1 MSIHYVADLCGVMK
15 DNYFFLIPKVDS
27 YTRSKQKNILC
38 SYNNEVYTALQN
50 SVQSK
55 LTQAVLLFYEDK
67 TFSLHVVQINTPG
80 EYEVREMTL
89 IHQSQRL

>member
-1 MSIHYVADLCGVMK
+1 MLLTSVGVIIG
-15 DNYFFLIPKVDS
+15 NYFFLIPKMDFYS
-27 YTRSKQKNILC
+27 RSKQGNILC

-55 LTQAVLLFYEDK
+55 LTQAILLFYEDK
-67 TFSLHVVQINTPG
+67 IFSLYVVQINTPG
-80 EYEVREMTL
+80 EYEVLEMTL

>member
-1 MSIHYVADLCGVMK
+1 MLLTSVGVITG
-15 DNYFFLIPKVDS
+15 NYFFLIPKVDS
-27 YTRSKQKNILC
+27 YSRSKQKNILC

-67 TFSLHVVQINTPG
+67 TFSLHDK
-80 EYEVREMTL
+80 YSR
-89 IHQSQRL
+89 R